1 VKVFVNAYTKVLQ
14 RAYQKQGRSILV
26 NSIYPGTKHS
36 KIPQVLYRVCSDI
49 YCTHEGF
56 YRL

>member
-36 KIPQVLYRVCSDI
+36 KIPQVLYGVWSSL
-49 YCTHEGF
+49 YWSFLFGVV
-56 YRL
+56 